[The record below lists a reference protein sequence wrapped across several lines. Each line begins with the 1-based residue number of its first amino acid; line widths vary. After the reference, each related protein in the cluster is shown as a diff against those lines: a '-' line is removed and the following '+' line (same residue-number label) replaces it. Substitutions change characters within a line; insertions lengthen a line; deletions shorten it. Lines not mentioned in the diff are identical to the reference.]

1 MSRSTGA
8 TASQLD
14 SFEEA
19 VGASFKDRS
28 LLWTALVHSSYLNE
42 NPGESSD
49 SNERLEFLGDGLIG
63 LVVAQE
69 LYQRHPDRTE
79 GELTAMRSA
88 LVRGDTLARVGSA
101 LDLGRFLV
109 MGKGEE
115 RNGGRDR
122 ASSLAAAFE
131 ALVGA
136 LFLDQGYEP
145 ARSFVLEAL
154 AQEVSRVD
162 DAAVST
168 SAKSLL
174 QELLQGQGLDP
185 PAYRITHIT
194 GDGHARTFTAEAVSE
209 GKVVGRGTGTRK
221 ALAEQEAAADALRSL
236 DLQS

>member
-8 TASQLD
+8 SAGRLD

-19 VGASFKDRS
+19 LGVSFGDRD
-28 LLWTALVHSSYLNE
+28 LLRTALVHSSVLNE
-42 NPGESSD
+42 DSGESSD

-69 LYQRHPDRTE
+69 LYQRYPDRAE
-79 GELTAMRSA
+79 GELTSMRSA
-88 LVRGDTLARVGSA
+88 LVRGETLARVGST

-122 ASSLAAAFE
+122 ASTLAAAFE

-145 ARSFVLEAL
+145 ARSFVLGAL
-154 AQEVSRVD
+154 AQEISRVD
-162 DAAVST
+162 HAAVPT
-168 SAKSLL
+168 SPKSLL

-185 PAYRITHIT
+185 PAYRITDIT
-194 GDGHARTFTAEAVSE
+194 GDDHARTFTAEAVSE

-221 ALAEQEAAADALRSL
+221 ALAEQEAAAHALRSL
-236 DLQS
+236 GSQS

>member
-1 MSRSTGA
+1 MSCSADAAAGR
-8 TASQLD
+8 LD
-14 SFEEA
+14 YFEEA
-19 VGASFKDRS
+19 LGVSFGDRD
-28 LLWTALVHSSYLNE
+28 LLRTALVHSSFLNE

-69 LYQRHPDRTE
+69 LYLRYPDRAE
-79 GELTAMRSA
+79 GELTSMRSA
-88 LVRGDTLARVGSA
+88 LVRGDTLARVGST

-122 ASSLAAAFE
+122 ASTLAAAFE

-154 AQEVSRVD
+154 AQEISRVD
-162 DAAVST
+162 RAAVPT
-168 SAKSLL
+168 SSKSLL
-174 QELLQGQGLDP
+174 QELLQGQGLEP
-185 PAYRITHIT
+185 PAYRITDIT
-194 GDGHARTFTAEAVSE
+194 RDDHARTFTAEAVSE

-221 ALAEQEAAADALRSL
+221 ALAEQEAAAHALRSL